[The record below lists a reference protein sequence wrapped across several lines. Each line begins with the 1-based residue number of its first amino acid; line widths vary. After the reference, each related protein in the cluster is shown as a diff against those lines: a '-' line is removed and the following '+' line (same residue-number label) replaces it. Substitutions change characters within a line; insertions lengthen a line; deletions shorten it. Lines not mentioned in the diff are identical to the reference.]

1 MTRGKKQNHEKLV
14 QDCIYAVSID
24 LLGAMENWIYRFRPA
39 FTSKNLNDTGLLI
52 NRRSPVPLFF
62 SLLKDK

>member
-1 MTRGKKQNHEKLV
+1 MTLGKSQNHEKSV

-24 LLGAMENWIYRFRPA
+24 LSRAMENWVNRFRPA

-52 NRRSPVPLFF
+52 NRRSPVPRF
-62 SLLKDK
+62 SNY